1 MLTNEQVCSQIREL
15 YPDFGDC
22 NDTLTVAWDRAN
34 DAWAVDFEMEG
45 RKIRH
50 YLDLKDAE
58 ACVLNQ
64 KCVGMGIEFGQFR

>member
-1 MLTNEQVCSQIREL
+1 MLTNEQVCRQITEL

-22 NDTLTVAWDRAN
+22 KDTLTVAWDRVN

-50 YLDLKDAE
+50 YLDRADAE
-58 ACVLNQ
+58 ACVLAH